1 LNIKNSRKNKSGEIM
16 YDKIYDDYKKI
27 IDEKILSF
35 MPDINEK
42 SEILEKSM
50 AYSLKAGG
58 KRIRPVILLAAC
70 QFADENNQVGLE
82 KCLPFA
88 LAIEYI
94 HTYSLIHDDLPAM
107 DDDTL
112 RRGKPTNHV
121 VFGEDMAI
129 LAGDGLLNSAFE
141 IMIRETLRENE
152 DREMTKRMLNAM
164 NSIATAAGC
173 KGMVAGQVSDVQSEG
188 KSVSNE
194 MLDYINERKTGAMI
208 VGAIQAGG
216 YIGGADEKSIDDL
229 TRYAENIGLA
239 FQIRDDILDVIG
251 DEKQLGKNIGSDKRQ
266 DKSTYVTVH
275 GLRYSEEKLA
285 KITNKA
291 IEFMK
296 KYGDRG
302 KFFMY
307 LAEKLALRKS

>member
-1 LNIKNSRKNKSGEIM
+1 
-16 YDKIYDDYKKI
+16 
-27 IDEKILSF
+27 
-35 MPDINEK
+35 
-42 SEILEKSM
+42 
-50 AYSLKAGG
+50 
-58 KRIRPVILLAAC
+58 
-70 QFADENNQVGLE
+70 
-82 KCLPFA
+82 
-88 LAIEYI
+88 
-94 HTYSLIHDDLPAM
+94 M

-141 IMIRETLRENE
+141 IMIRATLRENE

-164 NSIATAAGC
+164 NSIATATGC

-216 YIGGADEKSIDDL
+216 YIGGADEQSIDDL

>member
-1 LNIKNSRKNKSGEIM
+1 MKQ
-16 YDKIYDDYKKI
+16 
-27 IDEKILSF
+27 DEKLARIGQTIEGFYAQKVVSADLIEAIL
-35 MPDINEK
+35 
-42 SEILEKSM
+42 
-50 AYSLKAGG
+50 YSVNAGG
-58 KRIRPVILLAAC
+58 KRIRPLLLL
-70 QFADENNQVGLE
+70 ELLEGLGLE
-82 KCLPFA
+82 LTEAHFQVAAA
-88 LAIEYI
+88 LEMI
-94 HTYSLIHDDLPAM
+94 HTGSLIHDDLPAM

-141 IMIRETLRENE
+141 IMIRATLRENE

-164 NSIATAAGC
+164 NSIATATGC

>member
-1 LNIKNSRKNKSGEIM
+1 
-16 YDKIYDDYKKI
+16 
-27 IDEKILSF
+27 
-35 MPDINEK
+35 
-42 SEILEKSM
+42 
-50 AYSLKAGG
+50 
-58 KRIRPVILLAAC
+58 
-70 QFADENNQVGLE
+70 
-82 KCLPFA
+82 
-88 LAIEYI
+88 
-94 HTYSLIHDDLPAM
+94 
-107 DDDTL
+107 
-112 RRGKPTNHV
+112 
-121 VFGEDMAI
+121 MAI

-141 IMIRETLRENE
+141 IMIRATLRENE

-164 NSIATAAGC
+164 NSIATATGC